1 MKERLTELRA
11 YLGLT
16 GEKFGEKIG
25 LKKVV
30 ISQMETGKSCITDRT
45 VSLICREFNVNETWL
60 RTGDGDMF
68 EPISEKELREKL
80 LNEHSNPSQDPAR
93 AAFIKAIVDLT
104 DSELD
109 TVLKFMENT
118 LKEYKKNTEG

>member
-1 MKERLTELRA
+1 MKERLKELRA

-80 LNEHSNPSQDPAR
+80 LNEHSNPNQDPVR

>member
-1 MKERLTELRA
+1 MKNRIKELRK
-11 YLGLT
+11 YLGMSGEVFGEKLGLT
-16 GEKFGEKIG
+16 KQT
-25 LKKVV
+25 
-30 ISQMETGKSCITDRT
+30 ISRLENGVNGITEQT
-45 VSLICREFNVNETWL
+45 VKLICQEFNVNETWL

-68 EPISEKELREKL
+68 EPISEKELREKI
-80 LNEHSNPSQDPAR
+80 LNEHSNPSQDPTR

>member
-1 MKERLTELRA
+1 
-11 YLGLT
+11 
-16 GEKFGEKIG
+16 
-25 LKKVV
+25 
-30 ISQMETGKSCITDRT
+30 
-45 VSLICREFNVNETWL
+45 
-60 RTGDGDMF
+60 MF
-68 EPISEKELREKL
+68 EPISEKELREKI
-80 LNEHSNPSQDPAR
+80 LNEHSNPNHDPTR

>member
-1 MKERLTELRA
+1 MKNRIKELRK
-11 YLGLT
+11 YLGMSGEVFGEKLGLT
-16 GEKFGEKIG
+16 KQT
-25 LKKVV
+25 
-30 ISQMETGKSCITDRT
+30 ISRLENGVNGITEQT
-45 VSLICREFNVNETWL
+45 VKLICQEFNVNETWL

-68 EPISEKELREKL
+68 EPISEKELREKI
-80 LNEHSNPSQDPAR
+80 LNEHSNPNHDPAR

-109 TVLKFMENT
+109 VVIKFMENT